1 MDIGKIKDDYSFYEG
16 YEGEPQITLSI
27 LGDDIRI
34 HFWDGYFEDLFG
46 TPPLNGEGWIGF
58 TRDYNQLEGAFL
70 ADSGYAEVNPEDY
83 LRDVVSCCE
92 KSFAYEETAQAGA
105 LLRDFLQ
112 YAVDNLKT
120 VAVTV
125 E

>member
-46 TPPLNGEGWIGF
+46 TPPLNGDGWIGF
-58 TRDYNQLEGAFL
+58 TKDYNQLEGAFSSG
-70 ADSGYAEVNPEDY
+70 SGYDEVIPDDY
-83 LRDVVSCCE
+83 LRDVISCAE
-92 KSFAYEETAQAGA
+92 KSFAYEETAEARE
-105 LLRDFLQ
+105 LLREFLQ
-112 YAVDNLKT
+112 YAVDNSKV